1 MCPLIPSASGHPHL
15 LGMDLAHHVDLVSVV
30 GLKVAFVT
38 WQITTTV
45 FTGYRLS
52 ANDNNLVCV
61 SPSSTTGCIVKQGV
75 RFHMLCSGVTTQ
87 YFFSMICS
95 LAVNGC
101 QVSLVP
107 KAILRYFICNFQ
119 CPLVTF
125 DRNRLVSCCF
135 RIPSEDLES
144 PRGPAGPVTVHSN

>member
-1 MCPLIPSASGHPHL
+1 MCPLLPSASGHSHL
-15 LGMDLAHHVDLVSVV
+15 LEMDFAHHGDLVSVE

-52 ANDNNLVCV
+52 ANDTNLVCV

-75 RFHMLCSGVTTQ
+75 RFHMLRSGVTTQ

-95 LAVNGC
+95 LAVNEY
-101 QVSLVP
+101 QVPMVP
-107 KAILRYFICNFQ
+107 KALLDILVVIFSVPWLLLTEIDWCLAVLGF
-119 CPLVTF
+119 PPK
-125 DRNRLVSCCF
+125 
-135 RIPSEDLES
+135 I
-144 PRGPAGPVTVHSN
+144 

>member
-1 MCPLIPSASGHPHL
+1 MCPLLLSASGHAHL
-15 LGMDLAHHVDLVSVV
+15 LEMDFAPHGDLVSVE

-38 WQITTTV
+38 WKITANV

-52 ANDNNLVCV
+52 ANDTNLVCV

-75 RFHMLCSGVTTQ
+75 RFHMLRSGVTTQ
-87 YFFSMICS
+87 YFFSIICS
-95 LAVNGC
+95 LAVSSFYG
-101 QVSLVP
+101 SDSY
-107 KAILRYFICNFQ
+107 IRYFNCNFQ
-119 CPLVTF
+119 CHLVAF

>member
-1 MCPLIPSASGHPHL
+1 MCPLLPSASGHPHL
-15 LGMDLAHHVDLVSVV
+15 LEMDFAPHVDLVSVV

-52 ANDNNLVCV
+52 ANDTNLVCV

-95 LAVNGC
+95 LAVNEY
-101 QVSLVP
+101 QVPMVP
-107 KAILRYFICNFQ
+107 KALLDILVVILSVPWLLLTEIDWCLAVLGFPPKI
-119 CPLVTF
+119 
-125 DRNRLVSCCF
+125 
-135 RIPSEDLES
+135 
-144 PRGPAGPVTVHSN
+144 

>member
-1 MCPLIPSASGHPHL
+1 MSPLPSASGHPHL
-15 LGMDLAHHVDLVSVV
+15 LEMDFAPHVDLVSVV

-52 ANDNNLVCV
+52 ANDSNLVCV

-95 LAVNGC
+95 LAVNEY
-101 QVSLVP
+101 QVPMVP
-107 KAILRYFICNFQ
+107 KA
-119 CPLVTF
+119 
-125 DRNRLVSCCF
+125 
-135 RIPSEDLES
+135 
-144 PRGPAGPVTVHSN
+144 

>member
-1 MCPLIPSASGHPHL
+1 
-15 LGMDLAHHVDLVSVV
+15 MDFAPHVDLVSVE
-30 GLKVAFVT
+30 GLKVASVT

-52 ANDNNLVCV
+52 ANDTNLVCV

-95 LAVNGC
+95 LAVNEY
-101 QVSLVP
+101 QVSMVP
-107 KAILRYFICNFQ
+107 KAILDILFVIFS
-119 CPLVTF
+119 VTWLLLTEIDWCLAVLGF
-125 DRNRLVSCCF
+125 PPK
-135 RIPSEDLES
+135 I
-144 PRGPAGPVTVHSN
+144 

>member
-1 MCPLIPSASGHPHL
+1 MCPLLPSASGHPHL
-15 LGMDLAHHVDLVSVV
+15 LEMDFAPHVDLVSVV

-52 ANDNNLVCV
+52 ANDTNLACV
-61 SPSSTTGCIVKQGV
+61 SPSSNTGCIVKQGV

-95 LAVNGC
+95 LPVNEY
-101 QVSLVP
+101 QVSMVP
-107 KAILRYFICNFQ
+107 KAILDILFVIFS
-119 CPLVTF
+119 VTW
-125 DRNRLVSCCF
+125 LLLTE
-135 RIPSEDLES
+135 IDLCLAVLGF
-144 PRGPAGPVTVHSN
+144 PPKI

>member
-1 MCPLIPSASGHPHL
+1 MCPLLPSASGHPHL
-15 LGMDLAHHVDLVSVV
+15 LEMDFAPHVDLVSVV

-52 ANDNNLVCV
+52 ANDSNLVCV

-87 YFFSMICS
+87 YFFSVNCS
-95 LAVNGC
+95 LAVNKY
-101 QVSLVP
+101 QVPMVP
-107 KAILRYFICNFQ
+107 KALLDILVVILSVPWLLLTEIDWCLAVLGFPPKI
-119 CPLVTF
+119 
-125 DRNRLVSCCF
+125 
-135 RIPSEDLES
+135 
-144 PRGPAGPVTVHSN
+144 

>member
-1 MCPLIPSASGHPHL
+1 MCPLLPSASGHPHL
-15 LGMDLAHHVDLVSVV
+15 LEMDFAPHGDLVSVV

-52 ANDNNLVCV
+52 ANDTNLVCV

-87 YFFSMICS
+87 YFFSVNCS
-95 LAVNGC
+95 LAVNKY
-101 QVSLVP
+101 QVPMVP
-107 KAILRYFICNFQ
+107 KALLDILVVIFSVPWLLLTEIDWCLAVLGF
-119 CPLVTF
+119 PPK
-125 DRNRLVSCCF
+125 
-135 RIPSEDLES
+135 I
-144 PRGPAGPVTVHSN
+144 

>member
-1 MCPLIPSASGHPHL
+1 MCPLLPSASGHPHL
-15 LGMDLAHHVDLVSVV
+15 LEMDFAPHVDLVSVV

-52 ANDNNLVCV
+52 ANDTNLVCV

-95 LAVNGC
+95 LAVNEY
-101 QVSLVP
+101 QVSMVP
-107 KAILRYFICNFQ
+107 KAILDISFVIFSV
-119 CPLVTF
+119 PWLLLTE
-125 DRNRLVSCCF
+125 
-135 RIPSEDLES
+135 IDLCLAVLGF
-144 PRGPAGPVTVHSN
+144 PPKI